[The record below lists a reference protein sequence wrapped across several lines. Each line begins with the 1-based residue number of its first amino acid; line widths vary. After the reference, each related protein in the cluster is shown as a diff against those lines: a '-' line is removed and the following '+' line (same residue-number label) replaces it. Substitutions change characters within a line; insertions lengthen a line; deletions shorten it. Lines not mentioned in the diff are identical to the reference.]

1 MKRASLLQA
10 LIITVIIYIPVI
22 WISILIAQSLGNGL
36 PDFLK
41 NFADA
46 IQNPFHIVW
55 TKYSLETIVIC
66 SLIYFFAAGIYFL
79 SNRNTRDGE
88 EHGSARWVSPR
99 SVDAMFRQ
107 KENIRLTKHV
117 RLGMDTQKHKRN
129 LNILVIGGSGAQK
142 TLGFCIPSILAA
154 NANFV
159 VTDPKNEILNATG
172 NLLKMKGYDIRVLNL
187 VNMENSDGYNP
198 FCYLTDEASVLL
210 LANTIIT
217 ATTAK
222 GAHES
227 DPFWTK
233 AETALLEALVYYLM
247 YEAPPYEQNF
257 AMIMRM
263 LEFAEVKEED
273 EDFVS
278 PLDMLFESLERDV
291 GPDHLAVKMYKV
303 YRQAA
308 GKTAKSIIV
317 SLAVRL
323 APFNIPQIR
332 EITSHDDMDLN
343 TLGEKKVALFAVVP
357 DNHSTYNFIVSLLYQ
372 QAFQSLYYSADQIH
386 GGSLPR
392 HVRFILD
399 EFPSIK
405 LDGYT
410 RELATMR
417 SRNISASTIIQ
428 NVSQIKELYKYS
440 WETIPGNSDT
450 ILYLGGNEQESHKWI
465 STALGSSSI
474 QTKTHGQSH
483 GRSGSY
489 STNYQISKRE
499 LLTPDEVRMLDNRYA
514 ILLIRGVFPVMDEKT
529 NPWRCPNIQ
538 YTTLG
543 GAPPYVHHKKTF
555 IGRPLFQPQTHN
567 QISDKEHIS

>member
-1 MKRASLLQA
+1 
-10 LIITVIIYIPVI
+10 
-22 WISILIAQSLGNGL
+22 
-36 PDFLK
+36 
-41 NFADA
+41 
-46 IQNPFHIVW
+46 
-55 TKYSLETIVIC
+55 
-66 SLIYFFAAGIYFL
+66 
-79 SNRNTRDGE
+79 
-88 EHGSARWVSPR
+88 
-99 SVDAMFRQ
+99 MFRQ
-107 KENIRLTKHV
+107 KENIQLTRHV
-117 RLGMDTQKHKRN
+117 RLGMDSHKHKRN
-129 LNILVIGGSGAQK
+129 LNVLVIGGSGASK
-142 TLGFCIPSILAA
+142 TLGFCLPSILAA
-154 NANFV
+154 NSNYV

-187 VNMENSDGYNP
+187 VNMETSDGYNP
-198 FCYLTDEASVLL
+198 FCYLTDEASVLI
-210 LANTIIT
+210 LANTIFT
-217 ATTAK
+217 ATTSKNAQ
-222 GAHES
+222 ES

-233 AETALLEALVYYLM
+233 AETALLEALVFYLM
-247 YEAPPYEQNF
+247 YEAPDHEQNF

-273 EDFVS
+273 EEFVS
-278 PLDMLFESLERDV
+278 PLDMLFESLERDA
-291 GPDHLAVKMYKV
+291 GPNHLAVKMYKV

-323 APFNIPQIR
+323 ASFNIPQVR
-332 EITSHDDMDLN
+332 EITSHDDMSLN
-343 TLGEKKVALFAVVP
+343 TLGEKKLALFAVVP

-372 QAFQSLYYSADQIH
+372 QAFQTLYYSADQIH

-405 LDGYT
+405 LEEYT

-428 NVSQIKELYKYS
+428 NISQIKELYKYS

-465 STALGSSSI
+465 STALGASSI
-474 QTKTHGQSH
+474 LTKSHGQSH

-514 ILLIRGVFPVMDEKT
+514 ILLIRGTFPVLDLKT
-529 NPWRCPNIQ
+529 DPWQCPNIK

-555 IGRPLFQPQTHN
+555 IGHPLFQSHN